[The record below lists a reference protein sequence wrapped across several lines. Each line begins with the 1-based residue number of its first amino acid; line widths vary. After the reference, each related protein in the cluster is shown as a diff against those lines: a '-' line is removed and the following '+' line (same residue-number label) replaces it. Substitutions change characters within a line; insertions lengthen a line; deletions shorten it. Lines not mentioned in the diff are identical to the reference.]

1 MPEEEGQLER
11 LEAAQDALKQLQQE
25 HSLTNEQLLFLVA
38 DLARQRESLTVSDA
52 SPLIDVVS
60 ADSVAEPAQ
69 LLDRAVSAES
79 ESDVEHIPNSLREI
93 RRHIDGTVHTLKA
106 FGSAKIDALT
116 SEEYGSEGGVIFYED
131 TETQTRYA
139 LKFFR
144 GSNTTQAQRGI
155 RWQVNVEGRYND
167 EALDSLSAGFPMAS
181 YLSGIHPSFLP
192 MVSHGILSMRESGD
206 WSMGTP
212 NETTL
217 ENFRMPSTERPRFPF
232 VLTPYLN
239 IAPVSEFGAH
249 DAYHELGGLQH
260 IEAALEKEQQAVCA
274 DFRGKNTQQIKE
286 VVQAAVDAI
295 TQQLATDH
303 GIGLWDIEPYVN
315 LKTGDIKILDIGMS
329 IPLEQPSVDFL
340 DHIARLYGYTPEQI
354 SKLVSAN
361 THSFLLKNFRSA
373 SSASKLGH
381 SI

>member
-1 MPEEEGQLER
+1 MSEEEGQLER

-25 HSLTNEQLLFLVA
+25 YGLSDEQLLFLA
-38 DLARQRESLTVSDA
+38 TDLVRQRESLTVPDA
-52 SPLIDVVS
+52 SPLIDVAS
-60 ADSVAEPAQ
+60 ADSVAETTQ
-69 LLDRAVSAES
+69 LFDRNVSAED
-79 ESDVEHIPNSLREI
+79 ELEYERIPNSLREI
-93 RRHIDGTVHTLKA
+93 RRYIDGSVHTLKA

-131 TETQTRYA
+131 SETQTRYA

-144 GSNTTQAQRGI
+144 GSNTTQAQREI

-192 MVSHGILSMRESGD
+192 LVSHGILSLRESGD

-217 ENFRMPSTERPRFPF
+217 EKFHMPSTERPQFPF

-239 IAPVSEFGAH
+239 IAPVTEFGSH

-260 IEAALEKEQQAVCA
+260 IEAALAKEQQAIFT
-274 DFRGKNTQQIKE
+274 DFRGKDTQQIKE

-315 LKTGDIKILDIGMS
+315 LKTGDIKILDVGMS

-354 SKLVSAN
+354 NKLVSAN
-361 THSFLLKNFRSA
+361 THSFLLKNFRARSQNPLPTQA
-373 SSASKLGH
+373 N
-381 SI
+381 